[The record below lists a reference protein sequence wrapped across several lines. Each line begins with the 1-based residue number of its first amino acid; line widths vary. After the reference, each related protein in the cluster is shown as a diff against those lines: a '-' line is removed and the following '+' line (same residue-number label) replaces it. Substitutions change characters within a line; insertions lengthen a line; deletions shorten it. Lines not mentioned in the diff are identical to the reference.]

1 MKEDLLELSV
11 EKLNINGSLKYSDDR
26 TAIFHF
32 KNGIYYYYHHK
43 KQYYRVRVNT
53 VVVNKIVEEKQSKY
67 DDNETFVNEYLDVK
81 IVTVEKVYNF
91 KVYPNSR
98 IINDSRYGTMGR
110 YVDSFLDLS
119 SVKDK

>member
-1 MKEDLLELSV
+1 MKEDLLELTV
-11 EKLNINGSLKYSDDR
+11 EKLDINGSLKYSDDR

-32 KNGIYYYYHHK
+32 ENGINYYYHHK
-43 KQYYRVRVNT
+43 KEYYRVRVNT
-53 VVVNKIVEEKQSKY
+53 VVVNKIVEEKISKY
-67 DDNETFVNEYLDVK
+67 DENETFMNEFLDVK

-98 IINDSRYGTMGR
+98 IINDSRYGTIGR

-119 SVKDK
+119 SVEK

>member
-1 MKEDLLELSV
+1 MKEDLLELSI
-11 EKLNINGSLKYSDDR
+11 EKLDINGSLKYHDDR

-32 KNGIYYYYHHK
+32 ENGIYYYYHHK

-67 DDNETFVNEYLDVK
+67 DENDTFVNEYLDVK

-119 SVKDK
+119 SVVDK

>member
-1 MKEDLLELSV
+1 MKEDLFELSV

-26 TAIFHF
+26 TAMFYF
-32 KNGIYYYYHHK
+32 ENGINYYYHHK
-43 KQYYRVRVNT
+43 KEYYRVRVNT

-81 IVTVEKVYNF
+81 IVTVEKIYNF

-98 IINDSRYGTMGR
+98 IMSDSRYGTTGR

-119 SVKDK
+119 SVKK

>member
-1 MKEDLLELSV
+1 MKEDLFELSV
-11 EKLNINGSLKYSDDR
+11 EKLDINGSLKYSDDR

-32 KNGIYYYYHHK
+32 ENGINYYYHHK

-53 VVVNKIVEEKQSKY
+53 VVVNKIVEEKISKY
-67 DDNETFVNEYLDVK
+67 DKNETFVNEYLDVK
-81 IVTVEKVYNF
+81 IVMTEKVYNF

-119 SVKDK
+119 SVVDK

>member
-1 MKEDLLELSV
+1 MKEDLLELSI
-11 EKLNINGSLKYSDDR
+11 EKLDINGSLKYSDDR

-32 KNGIYYYYHHK
+32 ENGIYYYYHHK
-43 KQYYRVRVNT
+43 KQYYRIRVNT

-67 DDNETFVNEYLDVK
+67 DDSETFVNEYLDVK

-98 IINDSRYGTMGR
+98 IINDSRYGTIGR

-119 SVKDK
+119 SVVDK

>member
-1 MKEDLLELSV
+1 MKEDLFELSV
-11 EKLNINGSLKYSDDR
+11 EKLNINGSLKYCDDR
-26 TAIFHF
+26 TAMFYF
-32 KNGIYYYYHHK
+32 ENGINYYYHHK

-67 DDNETFVNEYLDVK
+67 DENETFLNEYLDVK

-91 KVYPNSR
+91 NVYPNSR
-98 IINDSRYGTMGR
+98 IMSDSRYGTMGR

-119 SVKDK
+119 SVVDK